1 MTAPTSESLRRTA
14 EAVLDDNWIGASTKP
29 SARLYPHQWSWDS
42 AFIAIGNAACGRTDR
57 AVRELDTLF
66 RAQWSNGMVPHMVFD
81 LTATDYHPS
90 PEVWGTAGI
99 DAMPAG
105 VVTSGMI
112 QPAVHALAVRR
123 VADAL
128 DRDERRDFLERMVPR
143 LAAWHGFLH
152 RHRRVDGLIEIHHPW
167 ESGMDNSPLWD
178 AALGAVDL
186 ATLPVP
192 EYRRVDTDHAPSD
205 ERPTTDHYD
214 RYMAILEQLRLAD
227 YQAEDP
233 RMLPFR
239 VADVLTN
246 TAVAAADLHLAT
258 MQTELGSDPSS
269 AHQRATA
276 LTEAMCDQMWDDDL
290 GLFVDLDRCAGQPI
304 PVRAAAGLLPLE
316 LPLPMSIVN
325 RLLQTAHDH
334 VVDGPHGPVVPS
346 VAADDP
352 SFEARRYWRGPV
364 WANITWLLLEALR
377 MRHADKLHGELRGG
391 LLRMVDRAGCH
402 EYFDPLTGDAL
413 GADRFSWTAALCL
426 TLLD

>member
-1 MTAPTSESLRRTA
+1 
-14 EAVLDDNWIGASTKP
+14 
-29 SARLYPHQWSWDS
+29 
-42 AFIAIGNAACGRTDR
+42 
-57 AVRELDTLF
+57 
-66 RAQWSNGMVPHMVFD
+66 
-81 LTATDYHPS
+81 
-90 PEVWGTAGI
+90 
-99 DAMPAG
+99 
-105 VVTSGMI
+105 
-112 QPAVHALAVRR
+112 
-123 VADAL
+123 
-128 DRDERRDFLERMVPR
+128 
-143 LAAWHGFLH
+143 
-152 RHRRVDGLIEIHHPW
+152 
-167 ESGMDNSPLWD
+167 MDNSPLWD